1 MKCPILLLSIL
12 VGGSVFAQ
20 NHHTFPNVNATF
32 RVTSLCADPLNMPQ
46 FYEQVVEYT
55 YAFEPV
61 FEMDSLSWSA
71 LEPDMGLIAVNGDR
85 IYLRGG
91 PFLEG
96 DSTIL
101 LYDLSLEIG
110 DTAYFDQYHLFD
122 HVTVTHIDTM
132 LVSGF
137 ERRRLTLSNGD
148 QWVQGIGSL
157 VDPLRPIYPIPFGC
171 EFSSMEFCGSYLDDE
186 DEPYT
191 ICLDMHVGMD
201 RMSVPSI
208 MVHRLPEGRSFMLE
222 GTQSGMRYVVVDPS
236 GRYITSGT
244 FNSAYTFVHLRDVSA
259 GLHLLRYETGTLKL
273 AVE

>member
-1 MKCPILLLSIL
+1 MKSPFLLLSIL

-61 FEMDSLSWSA
+61 LEVDSLSWSA
-71 LEPDMGLIAVNGDR
+71 LEPDMGLIAVDGDR

-101 LYDLSLEIG
+101 LYDLSLGLG
-110 DTAYFDQYHLFD
+110 DTAYFDQYHLYD
-122 HVTVTHIDTM
+122 HATVTHIDTI

-157 VDPLRPIYPIPFGC
+157 VDPLRPIYPTPFGC
-171 EFSSMEFCGSYLDDE
+171 GFSDMEFCGSYLDDE
-186 DEPYT
+186 DGPYT

-201 RMSVPSI
+201 RMTVPSI
-208 MVHRLPEGRSFMLE
+208 TVQRLPGSRSFMLE
-222 GTQSGMRYVVVDPS
+222 GTQPGMQYEIFDPS
-236 GRYITSGT
+236 GRNITSGT
-244 FNSAYTFVHLRDVSA
+244 FNSGYTFVHLRDASS
-259 GLHLLRYETGTLKL
+259 GLHLLRCETGTLKL
-273 AVE
+273 VVE